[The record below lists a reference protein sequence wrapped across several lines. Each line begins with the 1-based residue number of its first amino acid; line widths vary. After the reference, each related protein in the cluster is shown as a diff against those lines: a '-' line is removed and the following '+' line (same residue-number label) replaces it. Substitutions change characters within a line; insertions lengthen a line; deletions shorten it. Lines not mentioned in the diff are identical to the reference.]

1 VPAKRFFVLRA
12 AQPDHDDYDDQR
24 TELMHVLLARQLK
37 RLGLSAAP
45 KTEAEWEKFLGHVNR
60 VYESA
65 DQDRYTLERSLEIS
79 SNELHQLYE
88 DLRRQSESA
97 LTLERDRLQ
106 GIIASMGDGLCVL
119 DIEGRIELINDEGAR
134 LMHCDPDEVRGC
146 GLFSL
151 GWIPREQ
158 RATSVRVFQAL
169 IESGEPYRSEQTM
182 FLRPD
187 GSSVTVSLS
196 MRPIRRDDTIVA
208 VVLLFRDMTDVRRTN
223 EELVRAKTAAETAV
237 RAKSEFLA
245 NMSHEIRTPLN
256 GIIGMTGLLL
266 DTPLEPKQH
275 TYAATV
281 RLCGE
286 SLLTLINDILDYS
299 KIEAGRLDL
308 ESLEFDPATVVEDAL
323 VFVAEGAER
332 KGVELFC
339 DIDAQLPT
347 ALVGDPGRLRQVLL
361 NLVSNAVKF
370 TEQGEVGVT
379 ARVVGDF
386 GERCEVRLDVS
397 DTGIGIAEDVRE
409 RIFESFSQAEA
420 STTRRFGGTGLGLA
434 IARRLTELMG
444 GTISLQ
450 SEVGRG
456 SVFSVRIPFSV
467 AALRPEPDVEVI
479 QKLKGVRLLYVD
491 DHATSRRLAQA
502 DFSRHDLVCEVAAEG
517 QEALR
522 VIRRARAEDSPFSV
536 AVIDMHMPGLNG
548 LEVAR
553 IIAGDRTLN
562 GTRIVLLTSLTDRIA
577 TDASIDVGIVESV
590 MKPVRRHALYQAIAN
605 ALQSATPDKAKSH
618 RPSVDSAPREGVAP
632 AQSVR
637 ILVAE
642 DNLVNQRVVLGLL
655 AKLGHRADA
664 VRNGLEAVK
673 AVEAGGYDLVIMDCQ
688 MPELDGFE
696 ATRRIRLLTG
706 AHRKVPIVALTA
718 NAMQGDRERC
728 LEVGMNDYV
737 TKPVDVGRLA
747 AALQRC
753 LPASVPALFGN
764 V

>member
-1 VPAKRFFVLRA
+1 
-12 AQPDHDDYDDQR
+12 
-24 TELMHVLLARQLK
+24 
-37 RLGLSAAP
+37 
-45 KTEAEWEKFLGHVNR
+45 
-60 VYESA
+60 
-65 DQDRYTLERSLEIS
+65 
-79 SNELHQLYE
+79 
-88 DLRRQSESA
+88 
-97 LTLERDRLQ
+97 
-106 GIIASMGDGLCVL
+106 
-119 DIEGRIELINDEGAR
+119 
-134 LMHCDPDEVRGC
+134 
-146 GLFSL
+146 
-151 GWIPREQ
+151 
-158 RATSVRVFQAL
+158 
-169 IESGEPYRSEQTM
+169 
-182 FLRPD
+182 
-187 GSSVTVSLS
+187 
-196 MRPIRRDDTIVA
+196 
-208 VVLLFRDMTDVRRTN
+208 
-223 EELVRAKTAAETAV
+223 V

-308 ESLEFDPATVVEDAL
+308 ESVEFDPATVVEDAL

-339 DIDAQLPT
+339 DIDPQLPT

-370 TEQGEVGVT
+370 TEKGEVGVT
-379 ARVVGDF
+379 ARVVGDSV
-386 GERCEVRLDVS
+386 GRCEVRFDVS
-397 DTGIGIAEDVRE
+397 DTGIGIADDVRE

-434 IARRLTELMG
+434 IARRLSELMG
-444 GTISLQ
+444 GTIGLQ

-456 SVFSVRIPFSV
+456 SVFTVQIPFPMASP
-467 AALRPEPDVEVI
+467 RPERTGDAFE
-479 QKLKGVRLLYVD
+479 QLKGLRLLYVD
-491 DHATSRRLAQA
+491 DHTTSRRLAQA
-502 DFSRHDLVCEVAAEG
+502 DFVRHGLVCEVAADG

-522 VIRRARAEDSPFSV
+522 VIRRARAEDSPFTV
-536 AVIDMHMPGLNG
+536 AIIDMHMPGPSG

-553 IIAGDRTLN
+553 IIAGDRMLN
-562 GTRIVLLTSLTDRIA
+562 STRIVLLTSLADRIA
-577 TDASIDVGIVESV
+577 TDTSIDVGIVESV

-605 ALQSATPDKAKSH
+605 ALQPAAPDNAKSR
-618 RPSVDSAPREGVAP
+618 RPSVDTATREAAVPARSA
-632 AQSVR
+632 Q

-673 AVEAGGYDLVIMDCQ
+673 AVEAGAYDLVIMDCQ

-696 ATRRIRLLTG
+696 ATRRIRRLPG
-706 AHRKVPIVALTA
+706 VHRSVPIVALTA

-753 LPASVPALFGN
+753 LPASVSAMFEN

>member
-1 VPAKRFFVLRA
+1 V
-12 AQPDHDDYDDQR
+12 
-24 TELMHVLLARQLK
+24 HVLLARQLK

-45 KTEAEWEKFLGHVNR
+45 KTEGEWEAFLSHVSR

-79 SNELHQLYE
+79 SRELHQLND

-97 LTLERDRLQ
+97 LAVERDRLKVANQ
-106 GIIASMGDGLCVL
+106 
-119 DIEGRIELINDEGAR
+119 EL
-134 LMHCDPDEVRGC
+134 L
-146 GLFSL
+146 
-151 GWIPREQ
+151 
-158 RATSVRVFQAL
+158 
-169 IESGEPYRSEQTM
+169 
-182 FLRPD
+182 
-187 GSSVTVSLS
+187 
-196 MRPIRRDDTIVA
+196 
-208 VVLLFRDMTDVRRTN
+208 
-223 EELVRAKTAAETAV
+223 RAKTAAESAV

-266 DTPLEPKQH
+266 DTPLDPKQH
-275 TYAATV
+275 TYASTV

-299 KIEAGRLDL
+299 KIEAGRLDF
-308 ESLEFDPATVVEDAL
+308 ESVEFDPSTVVEDAL

-332 KGVELFC
+332 KGVALFC
-339 DIDAQLPT
+339 DIDPRLPT

-370 TEQGEVGVT
+370 TEKGEVGITVT
-379 ARVVGDF
+379 VD
-386 GERCEVRLDVS
+386 GEMDSRCAVRFAVS

-409 RIFESFSQAEA
+409 RIFDSFSQAEA

-434 IARRLTELMG
+434 IARRLAELMS
-444 GTISLQ
+444 GTISLE
-450 SEVGRG
+450 SDVGRG
-456 SVFSVRIPFSV
+456 SVFSVRIPFPIG
-467 AALRPEPDVEVI
+467 RPRRDDMNEELGRL
-479 QKLKGVRLLYVD
+479 QGVHVLYVD
-491 DHATSRRLAQA
+491 DHSTSRQLGQA
-502 DFSRHDLVCEVAAEG
+502 DLLRRGLACEVAADG

-522 VIRRARAEDSPFSV
+522 ALRRARAEGAPF
-536 AVIDMHMPGLNG
+536 ALAIIDMHMPGPTG

-553 IIAGDRTLN
+553 IISSDRTLS
-562 GTRIVLLTSLTDRIA
+562 GTRIILLTSLADRIA
-577 TDASIDVGIVESV
+577 TDTSLDVGVVESV
-590 MKPVRRHALYQAIAN
+590 MKPVRRLALHRAIAG
-605 ALQSATPDKAKSH
+605 AL
-618 RPSVDSAPREGVAP
+618 RPAAPIEPSGRAAESAPKHTAVP
-632 AQSVR
+632 AQSVK

-673 AVEAGGYDLVIMDCQ
+673 AVESGTYDLVFMDCQ

-696 ATRRIRLLTG
+696 ATRRIRRLSG
-706 AHRKVPIVALTA
+706 ACATVPIVALTA

-747 AALQRC
+747 AALQRF
-753 LPASVPALFGN
+753 LPTTRAAVFEG

>member
-1 VPAKRFFVLRA
+1 V
-12 AQPDHDDYDDQR
+12 
-24 TELMHVLLARQLK
+24 HVLLARQLK
-37 RLGLSAAP
+37 RLALSSAP
-45 KTEAEWEKFLGHVNR
+45 KTEADWETFLGHVSR

-79 SNELHQLYE
+79 SGELHQLNE

-97 LTLERDRLQ
+97 LAVERDRLK
-106 GIIASMGDGLCVL
+106 IA
-119 DIEGRIELINDEGAR
+119 
-134 LMHCDPDEVRGC
+134 
-146 GLFSL
+146 
-151 GWIPREQ
+151 
-158 RATSVRVFQAL
+158 
-169 IESGEPYRSEQTM
+169 
-182 FLRPD
+182 
-187 GSSVTVSLS
+187 
-196 MRPIRRDDTIVA
+196 
-208 VVLLFRDMTDVRRTN
+208 N
-223 EELVRAKTAAETAV
+223 EELLRAKTAAESAV

-266 DTPLEPKQH
+266 DTPLDPKQH
-275 TYAATV
+275 TYASTV

-299 KIEAGRLDL
+299 KIEAGRLDF
-308 ESLEFDPATVVEDAL
+308 ERVEFDPATVVEDAL
-323 VFVAEGAER
+323 IFVAEGAER

-339 DIDAQLPT
+339 DIDPRLPP

-370 TEQGEVGVT
+370 TEKGEVGISVIVD
-379 ARVVGDF
+379 REGD
-386 GERCEVRLDVS
+386 GRCDVRFAVS
-397 DTGIGIAEDVRE
+397 DTGIGIPEDVRE

-434 IARRLTELMG
+434 IARRLAELMG

-456 SVFSVRIPFSV
+456 SVFSVRIPFPIGV
-467 AALRPEPDVEVI
+467 GRNDVTDEEFDRL
-479 QKLKGVRLLYVD
+479 QGVHVLYVD
-491 DHATSRRLAQA
+491 DHTRSRQLGQA
-502 DFSRHDLVCEVAAEG
+502 DLLRCGLACDVAADG

-522 VIRRARAEDSPFSV
+522 ALRRARAEGAPF
-536 AVIDMHMPGLNG
+536 ALAIIDMHMPGPTG

-553 IIAGDRTLN
+553 IINSDRTLS
-562 GTRIVLLTSLTDRIA
+562 GTRIVLLTSLADRIA
-577 TDASIDVGIVESV
+577 TNTSLDVGVVESV
-590 MKPVRRHALYQAIAN
+590 MKPVRRLALLRAVAAALRPAVPIMPGARPAESAAKEAAI
-605 ALQSATPDKAKSH
+605 
-618 RPSVDSAPREGVAP
+618 P
-632 AQSVR
+632 AQSVQ

-642 DNLVNQRVVLGLL
+642 DNVVNQRVVLGLL

-673 AVEAGGYDLVIMDCQ
+673 AVESGAYDLVFMDCQ

-696 ATRRIRLLTG
+696 ATRRIRRLSG
-706 AHRKVPIVALTA
+706 SCAKVPIVALTA

-737 TKPVDVGRLA
+737 TKPVDAGRLA
-747 AALQRC
+747 AALQRY
-753 LPASVPALFGN
+753 LPTTRAAVFESV
-764 V
+764 

>member
-1 VPAKRFFVLRA
+1 
-12 AQPDHDDYDDQR
+12 
-24 TELMHVLLARQLK
+24 MHVLLARQLK

-45 KTEAEWEKFLGHVNR
+45 RTEADWEKFLDHVSR

-65 DQDRYTLERSLEIS
+65 DQDRYTIERALELS
-79 SNELHQLYE
+79 SNELHQLND

-97 LTLERDRLQ
+97 LAVERDRLQ
-106 GIIASMGDGLCVL
+106 V
-119 DIEGRIELINDEGAR
+119 
-134 LMHCDPDEVRGC
+134 
-146 GLFSL
+146 
-151 GWIPREQ
+151 
-158 RATSVRVFQAL
+158 
-169 IESGEPYRSEQTM
+169 
-182 FLRPD
+182 
-187 GSSVTVSLS
+187 
-196 MRPIRRDDTIVA
+196 
-208 VVLLFRDMTDVRRTN
+208 TN
-223 EELVRAKTAAETAV
+223 EELLRAKTAAETAV

-266 DTPLEPKQH
+266 DTALDPKQH
-275 TYAATV
+275 TYASTV

-308 ESLEFDPATVVEDAL
+308 ESLEFSPATVVEDAL
-323 VFVAEGAER
+323 VFVAEAAER

-339 DIDAQLPT
+339 DIDPGVPA
-347 ALVGDPGRLRQVLL
+347 ALIGDPGRLRQVLL

-370 TEQGEVGVT
+370 TERGEVGVT
-379 ARVVGDF
+379 VHGVGEVN
-386 GERCEVRLDVS
+386 GRREVRFDVS

-409 RIFESFSQAEA
+409 RIFESFAQAEA

-444 GTISLQ
+444 GTIGLE

-456 SVFSVRIPFSV
+456 SVFSVSMAFPIGLSQ
-467 AALRPEPDVEVI
+467 ADSAGEALER
-479 QKLKGVRLLYVD
+479 LKGLRLLYVD
-491 DHATSRRLAQA
+491 DHAMSRQLAHA
-502 DFSRHDLVCEVAAEG
+502 DLTRRGLACDVAADG

-522 VIRRARAEDSPFSV
+522 AIRRARAEGSPF
-536 AVIDMHMPGLNG
+536 ALAIIDMHMPGPSG
-548 LEVAR
+548 LDVAR
-553 IIAGDRTLN
+553 IIAGDRTLS
-562 GTRIVLLTSLTDRIA
+562 GTRIVLLTSLADRIA
-577 TDASIDVGIVESV
+577 TDVSLDVGVVDSV
-590 MKPVRRHALYQAIAN
+590 MKPVRRSALYQAIAG
-605 ALQSATPDKAKSH
+605 ALQPAPMVEAKPDVRLAE
-618 RPSVDSAPREGVAP
+618 SAPRHASAP
-632 AQSVR
+632 TPSVQ

-673 AVEAGGYDLVIMDCQ
+673 AVEAGAYDLVFMDCQ

-696 ATRRIRLLTG
+696 ATRRIRRLSG
-706 AHRKVPIVALTA
+706 ASATVPIVALTA

-747 AALQRC
+747 AALQRY
-753 LPASVPALFGN
+753 LPASIPAVLEN

>member
-1 VPAKRFFVLRA
+1 
-12 AQPDHDDYDDQR
+12 
-24 TELMHVLLARQLK
+24 MHVLLARQLK
-37 RLGLSAAP
+37 RLGLSPSAAP
-45 KTEAEWEKFLGHVNR
+45 TAADWEKFLGHVGR

-79 SNELHQLYE
+79 SDELHQLNE
-88 DLRRQSESA
+88 NLRHQSESA
-97 LTLERDRLQ
+97 LAIERDRLH

-119 DIEGRIELINDEGAR
+119 DTDGRIALINDEAAR
-134 LMHCDPDEVRGC
+134 LMRCDPAQVRGR
-146 GLFSL
+146 GLFGL
-151 GWIPREQ
+151 GWIPREE
-158 RATSVRVFQAL
+158 RAHSVRVFQGL
-169 IESGEPYRSEQTM
+169 LEGGEPYRSEQTT
-182 FLRPD
+182 FVRPD
-187 GSSVTVSLS
+187 GSPLTVSLS
-196 MRPIRRDDTIVA
+196 MRAIRRGDTIAA
-208 VVLLFRDMTDVRRTN
+208 VVLVFRDMTEAVRTQ
-223 EELVRAKTAAETAV
+223 EELIRAKTAAESAV

-266 DTPLEPKQH
+266 DTTLDAKQH
-275 TYAATV
+275 TYASTV

-308 ESLEFDPATVVEDAL
+308 ESLEFDAATVVEDAL

-339 DIDAQLPT
+339 DVDANLPPH
-347 ALVGDPGRLRQVLL
+347 LVGDPGRLRQVLL

-370 TEQGEVGVT
+370 TERGEVGV
-379 ARVVGDF
+379 AVRVVDSAPG
-386 GERCEVRLDVS
+386 RCLVRFDVS

-409 RIFESFSQAEA
+409 RIFESFSQAET

-434 IARRLTELMG
+434 IARRLTQLMG
-444 GTISLQ
+444 GTITLESH
-450 SEVGRG
+450 VGRG
-456 SVFSVRIPFSV
+456 SVFSVLMPFPQ
-467 AALRPEPDVEVI
+467 AAAETDPNAQWEAA
-479 QKLKGVRLLYVD
+479 LKGVRVLYVD
-491 DHATSRRLAQA
+491 DHATSRRLAHA
-502 DFSRHDLVCEVAAEG
+502 DFVRRGLVCDVAADG

-522 VIRRARAEDSPFSV
+522 TLRRASADGSPF
-536 AVIDMHMPGLNG
+536 ALVILDMHMPGPSG
-548 LEVAR
+548 LDIAR
-553 IIAGDRTLN
+553 IIGGDRLLN
-562 GTRIVLLTSLTDRIA
+562 GTRIILLTSLADRIA
-577 TDASIDVGIVESV
+577 TDPSLEVGLVESV
-590 MKPVRRHALYQAIAN
+590 MKPVRRSALYRAMAVAVQPAMAR
-605 ALQSATPDKAKSH
+605 AVKPASHSLESVRRDATVP
-618 RPSVDSAPREGVAP
+618 RP
-632 AQSVR
+632 VR

-664 VRNGLEAVK
+664 VRNGLEAVG
-673 AVEAGGYDLVIMDCQ
+673 AVDAGSYDLVIMDCQ

-696 ATRRIRLLTG
+696 ATRRIRQLTG
-706 AHRKVPIVALTA
+706 PQATVPIIALTA

-737 TKPVDVGRLA
+737 TKPVDAARLS

-753 LPASVPALFGN
+753 FDAAAAPSAVFEN

>member
-1 VPAKRFFVLRA
+1 
-12 AQPDHDDYDDQR
+12 
-24 TELMHVLLARQLK
+24 MHVLLARQLK
-37 RLGLSAAP
+37 RLGLAAAP
-45 KTEAEWEKFLGHVNR
+45 KTEAEWETFLGHVSR

-79 SNELHQLYE
+79 SRELHQLND

-97 LTLERDRLQ
+97 LAEERDRLQ
-106 GIIASMGDGLCVL
+106 V
-119 DIEGRIELINDEGAR
+119 
-134 LMHCDPDEVRGC
+134 
-146 GLFSL
+146 
-151 GWIPREQ
+151 
-158 RATSVRVFQAL
+158 
-169 IESGEPYRSEQTM
+169 
-182 FLRPD
+182 
-187 GSSVTVSLS
+187 
-196 MRPIRRDDTIVA
+196 
-208 VVLLFRDMTDVRRTN
+208 TN
-223 EELVRAKTAAETAV
+223 EELLRAKTAAESAV

-266 DTPLEPKQH
+266 DTPLDSKQH

-308 ESLEFDPATVVEDAL
+308 EHVEFDPATIVEDAL
-323 VFVAEGAER
+323 VFVAEAAER

-339 DIDAQLPT
+339 DLDPKLP
-347 ALVGDPGRLRQVLL
+347 ARLVGDPGRLRQILL

-370 TEQGEVGVT
+370 TDKGEVGVT
-379 ARVVGDF
+379 VRVAVENSG
-386 GERCEVRLDVS
+386 RCDVRFAVS
-397 DTGIGIAEDVRE
+397 DTGIGIAEEVRE

-444 GTISLQ
+444 GAINLE

-456 SVFSVRIPFSV
+456 SVFSVQMPFH
-467 AALRPEPDVEVI
+467 AGALPANRVDD
-479 QKLKGVRLLYVD
+479 LLGRFKGVRVLYVE
-491 DHATSRRLAQA
+491 DHATSRRLAQE
-502 DFSRHDLVCEVAAEG
+502 DLARRGLTCDVAADG

-522 VIRRARAEDSPFSV
+522 LIRRARAEDAPF
-536 AVIDMHMPGLNG
+536 ALAIIDLHMPGPSG

-553 IIAGDRTLN
+553 IIAGDRVLN
-562 GTRIVLLTSLTDRIA
+562 GTRIVLLTPLADRIA
-577 TDASIDVGIVESV
+577 ADISPDIAVVESV
-590 MKPVRRHALYQAIAN
+590 MKPVRRSALYQAIVT
-605 ALQSATPDKAKSH
+605 ALQP
-618 RPSVDSAPREGVAP
+618 VAP
-632 AQSVR
+632 GAVTSGVRMRSTEAQKAEAVTPAR
-637 ILVAE
+637 AVQILVAE

-673 AVEAGGYDLVIMDCQ
+673 AVETGSYDLVIMDCQ

-696 ATRRIRLLTG
+696 ATRRIRHLPG
-706 AHRKVPIVALTA
+706 PRARVPIVALTA

-747 AALQRC
+747 AALQRS
-753 LPASVPALFGN
+753 LPASAAPVLEN

>member
-1 VPAKRFFVLRA
+1 
-12 AQPDHDDYDDQR
+12 
-24 TELMHVLLARQLK
+24 MHVLLARQLK

-45 KTEAEWEKFLGHVNR
+45 TEAEWKKFLGHVSR

-79 SNELHQLYE
+79 SHELHQLNE

-97 LTLERDRLQ
+97 LAVERDRLQ

-119 DIEGRIELINDEGAR
+119 DTDGRIELINDEGAR
-134 LMHCDPDEVRGC
+134 LMHCDPEQVQGR

-151 GWIPREQ
+151 GWIPREE
-158 RATSVRVFQAL
+158 RAKSVRVFQAL
-169 IESGEPYRSEQTM
+169 VESGEPYRSEQTT

-187 GSSVTVSLS
+187 GSPVTVSLS
-196 MRPIRRDDTIVA
+196 MRPIRRDDTIAA
-208 VVLLFRDMTDVRRTN
+208 VVLVFRDMTEVRRTN
-223 EELVRAKTAAETAV
+223 EELVRAKTAAESAV

-308 ESLEFDPATVVEDAL
+308 ESLEFEPATVVEDAL

-339 DIDAQLPT
+339 DIDPELPT
-347 ALVGDPGRLRQVLL
+347 SLVGDSGRLRQVLL

-370 TEQGEVGVT
+370 TEHGEVGVT
-379 ARVVGDF
+379 ARVVGGTD
-386 GERCEVRLDVS
+386 GRCEVRFDVS

-409 RIFESFSQAEA
+409 RIFESFSQAET

-434 IARRLTELMG
+434 IARRLAELMG
-444 GTISLQ
+444 GTISVE

-456 SVFSVRIPFSV
+456 SVFSVHIPFPIGSP
-467 AALRPEPDVEVI
+467 RPDRPGDAI
-479 QKLKGVRLLYVD
+479 ARLHGVRLLYVD

-502 DFSRHDLVCEVAAEG
+502 DFTQHGLVCEVAADG

-522 VIRRARAEDSPFSV
+522 VIRRTRAEDSPFAV
-536 AVIDMHMPGLNG
+536 AILDMHMPGPSG

-553 IIAGDRTLN
+553 IIAGDRMLS
-562 GTRIVLLTSLTDRIA
+562 GTRIILLTSLADRIA

-605 ALQSATPDKAKSH
+605 ALQPATPVEAKSA
-618 RPSVDSAPREGVAP
+618 RRSADRSTREAVAP
-632 AQSVR
+632 AQAVQ

-655 AKLGHRADA
+655 GKLGYRADA

-673 AVEAGGYDLVIMDCQ
+673 AVEAGAYDLVIMDCQ

-696 ATRRIRLLTG
+696 ATRRIRRLPG
-706 AHRKVPIVALTA
+706 VHRTVPIVALTA

-747 AALQRC
+747 AALRRC
-753 LPASVPALFGN
+753 LPASVPAVFEN

>member
-1 VPAKRFFVLRA
+1 
-12 AQPDHDDYDDQR
+12 
-24 TELMHVLLARQLK
+24 MHVLLARQLK

-45 KTEAEWEKFLGHVNR
+45 STAAEWEKFLGHVSR

-65 DQDRYTLERSLEIS
+65 DQDRYTLERALEIS
-79 SNELHQLYE
+79 SNELHQLND

-97 LTLERDRLQ
+97 LAVERDRLQ
-106 GIIASMGDGLCVL
+106 V
-119 DIEGRIELINDEGAR
+119 
-134 LMHCDPDEVRGC
+134 
-146 GLFSL
+146 
-151 GWIPREQ
+151 
-158 RATSVRVFQAL
+158 
-169 IESGEPYRSEQTM
+169 
-182 FLRPD
+182 
-187 GSSVTVSLS
+187 
-196 MRPIRRDDTIVA
+196 
-208 VVLLFRDMTDVRRTN
+208 TN
-223 EELVRAKTAAETAV
+223 EELLRAKTAAESAV

-266 DTPLEPKQH
+266 DTALDPKQH
-275 TYAATV
+275 TYASTV

-286 SLLTLINDILDYS
+286 SLLTLINDLLDYS

-308 ESLEFDPATVVEDAL
+308 EQVDFDPATVVEDAL
-323 VFVAEGAER
+323 VFVAEAAER

-339 DIDAQLPT
+339 DLDPRLP
-347 ALVGDPGRLRQVLL
+347 ARLVGDPGRLRQVLL

-370 TEQGEVGVT
+370 TEKGEVGVT
-379 ARVVGDF
+379 VRVA
-386 GERCEVRLDVS
+386 GENGRRSDVRFSVS
-397 DTGIGIAEDVRE
+397 DTGIGIAEEVRE
-409 RIFESFSQAEA
+409 QIFESFSQAEA

-444 GTISLQ
+444 GAIGLQ

-456 SVFSVRIPFSV
+456 SVFTVQIAFPAGVSHSSRAEEALGQFKNVRV
-467 AALRPEPDVEVI
+467 
-479 QKLKGVRLLYVD
+479 LYVD
-491 DHATSRRLAQA
+491 DHATSRRLAQE
-502 DFSRHDLVCEVAAEG
+502 DLTRRGLACDVAGDG

-522 VIRRARAEDSPFSV
+522 AIRRARAEDSPF
-536 AVIDMHMPGLNG
+536 ALAIIDMHMPGPSG

-553 IIAGDRTLN
+553 IITGDRTLT
-562 GTRIVLLTSLTDRIA
+562 GTRIVLLTPLADRIA
-577 TDASIDVGIVESV
+577 TDLSPDAGVIESV
-590 MKPVRRHALYQAIAN
+590 MKPVRRRALYQAIIS
-605 ALQSATPDKAKSH
+605 ALQPAAPGAAKSVA
-618 RPSVDSAPREGVAP
+618 RPTASAVPEAAAP
-632 AQSVR
+632 ARAVR

-655 AKLGHRADA
+655 AKLGHHADA

-673 AVEAGGYDLVIMDCQ
+673 AVEAGSYDLVIMDCQ

-696 ATRRIRLLTG
+696 ATRRIRRLSG
-706 AHRKVPIVALTA
+706 ACATVPIVALTA

-747 AALQRC
+747 AALQRS
-753 LPASVPALFGN
+753 LRVSVPTVLEN

>member
-1 VPAKRFFVLRA
+1 MLRA
-12 AQPDHDDYDDQR
+12 AQSDHDDHDDER

-45 KTEAEWEKFLGHVNR
+45 KTEAEWEKFLGDVSR

-79 SNELHQLYE
+79 STELHQLYE
-88 DLRRQSESA
+88 DLRRQSESELA
-97 LTLERDRLQ
+97 VERDRLQ

-119 DIEGRIELINDEGAR
+119 DVEGRIELINDEGAR
-134 LMHCDPDEVRGC
+134 LMHCDPDEVRGR

-169 IESGEPYRSEQTM
+169 IESGEPHRSEQTT
-182 FLRPD
+182 FLRAD
-187 GSSVTVSLS
+187 GTSVTVSLS
-196 MRPIRRDDTIVA
+196 MRPIRRDNTIAA
-208 VVLLFRDMTDVRRTN
+208 VVLVFRDMTEVRRTN

-308 ESLEFDPATVVEDAL
+308 ESLEFDLATVIEDAL

-339 DIDAQLPT
+339 DIDPQLPT

-370 TEQGEVGVT
+370 TEKGEVGVT

-397 DTGIGIAEDVRE
+397 DTGIGIAADVRE

-444 GTISLQ
+444 GTIGLQ

-456 SVFSVRIPFSV
+456 SVFSVRIPLPIAS
-467 AALRPEPDVEVI
+467 LRSDPNGVI

-502 DFSRHDLVCEVAAEG
+502 DFTRHNLLCEVAADG

-522 VIRRARAEDSPFSV
+522 VIRRARAEDSPFAV
-536 AVIDMHMPGLNG
+536 AVIDMHLPGLSG

-553 IIAGDRTLN
+553 IIAGDRTLS
-562 GTRIVLLTSLTDRIA
+562 GTQIVLLTSLTDRIA
-577 TDASIDVGIVESV
+577 TDISIDVGIVEAV
-590 MKPVRRHALYQAIAN
+590 MKPVRRHALYQAIVN
-605 ALQSATPDKAKSH
+605 ALQPASPDTLESRNTPVDPATRKGPVPTQSA
-618 RPSVDSAPREGVAP
+618 
-632 AQSVR
+632 Q

-655 AKLGHRADA
+655 AKLGHRAHA

-673 AVEAGGYDLVIMDCQ
+673 AVEAGAYDLVIMDCQ

-696 ATRRIRLLTG
+696 ATRRIRRLPG
-706 AHRKVPIVALTA
+706 AVRRVPIVALTA

-753 LPASVPALFGN
+753 LPASDPAMFEN

>member
-1 VPAKRFFVLRA
+1 V
-12 AQPDHDDYDDQR
+12 
-24 TELMHVLLARQLK
+24 HVLLARQLK

-45 KTEAEWEKFLGHVNR
+45 RTDAEWETFLGHVSR

-79 SNELHQLYE
+79 SKELHQLND

-97 LTLERDRLQ
+97 LAVERDRLK
-106 GIIASMGDGLCVL
+106 IA
-119 DIEGRIELINDEGAR
+119 NDE
-134 LMHCDPDEVRGC
+134 L
-146 GLFSL
+146 L
-151 GWIPREQ
+151 
-158 RATSVRVFQAL
+158 RANA
-169 IESGEPYRSEQTM
+169 
-182 FLRPD
+182 
-187 GSSVTVSLS
+187 
-196 MRPIRRDDTIVA
+196 
-208 VVLLFRDMTDVRRTN
+208 
-223 EELVRAKTAAETAV
+223 AAESAV

-266 DTPLEPKQH
+266 DTALDPKQH
-275 TYAATV
+275 TYASTV

-308 ESLEFDPATVVEDAL
+308 ESVEFDPATVVEDAL
-323 VFVAEGAER
+323 VFVAQGAER
-332 KGVELFC
+332 KGVELFY
-339 DIDAQLPT
+339 DIDPSLPP
-347 ALVGDPGRLRQVLL
+347 LLLGDPGRLRQVLL

-370 TEQGEVGVT
+370 TEKGEVGVT
-379 ARVVGDF
+379 VSVASPAEGRSDLRF
-386 GERCEVRLDVS
+386 DVS

-434 IARRLTELMG
+434 IARRLAELMG

-456 SVFSVRIPFSV
+456 SVFSVHISFPIGTSASDR
-467 AALRPEPDVEVI
+467 ALERLAP
-479 QKLKGVRLLYVD
+479 LRGVRVLYVD
-491 DHATSRRLAQA
+491 DHAKSRQLVQA
-502 DFSRHDLVCEVAAEG
+502 DLARCGLVCDVAADG

-522 VIRRARAEDSPFSV
+522 AIRRARAEGTPF
-536 AVIDMHMPGLNG
+536 ALAIIDMHMPGPSG
-548 LEVAR
+548 LDVAR
-553 IIAGDRTLN
+553 IVAGDRTLS
-562 GTRIVLLTSLTDRIA
+562 GTRIVLLTSLADRIA
-577 TDASIDVGIVESV
+577 TDPSIDVGVVESV
-590 MKPVRRHALYQAIAN
+590 MKPVRRRALYEAIAA
-605 ALQSATPDKAKSH
+605 ALQPPAKGEG
-618 RPSVDSAPREGVAP
+618 RPVVRAAAPSIKDAP
-632 AQSVR
+632 LTAQPIR

-673 AVEAGGYDLVIMDCQ
+673 AVEAGAYELVFMDCQ

-696 ATRRIRLLTG
+696 ATRRIRRLPG
-706 AHRKVPIVALTA
+706 ACGAVPIVALTA

-728 LEVGMNDYV
+728 LEVGMNDYI
-737 TKPVDVGRLA
+737 TKPVDVGRLGA
-747 AALQRC
+747 AVQRF
-753 LPASVPALFGN
+753 LPALHSAVFESV
-764 V
+764 